1 MNIIISN
8 RSDDPI
14 YTQIEQQIKAAIISG
29 QLKEGDMLPSMRVLA
44 KELRISMITTKRA
57 YEELEKGG
65 FIRTVAGKGCF
76 VAPKNLEFVREVHL
90 KELEVALEKSVE
102 LARMC
107 NIPEEELHNMLDL
120 FFKGDLYE

>member
-8 RSDDPI
+8 GSADPI

-65 FIRTVAGKGCF
+65 FIHTVAGKGCF
-76 VAPKNLEFVREVHL
+76 VSAKNLDFVREMHL
-90 KELEVALEKSVE
+90 KEMEDALEKASE
-102 LARMC
+102 LAKMC
-107 NIPEEELHNMLDL
+107 GVSSAELHAMLDIFL
-120 FFKGDLYE
+120 KGDINE